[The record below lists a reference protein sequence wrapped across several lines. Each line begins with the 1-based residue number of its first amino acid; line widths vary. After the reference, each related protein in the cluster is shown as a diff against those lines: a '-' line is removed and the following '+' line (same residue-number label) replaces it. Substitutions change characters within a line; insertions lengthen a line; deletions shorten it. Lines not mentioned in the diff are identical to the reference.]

1 VFEQGGTLR
10 YVGSVPPYFR
20 SRQAAAFLAH
30 ATPQDIS
37 PFRNTP
43 KPERNREYLWLKSEI
58 VVEVSFHEWT
68 PRGELREAKSL
79 ALRHDKLAREVTVE
93 PAIDPDRLS

>member
-1 VFEQGGTLR
+1 M
-10 YVGSVPPYFR
+10 
-20 SRQAAAFLAH
+20 AFLAH

-43 KPERNREYLWLKSEI
+43 KPERNREYLWLKPEI
-58 VVEVSFHEWT
+58 VVEVSFHQWT
-68 PRGELREAKSL
+68 PRGELREARFL

-93 PAIDPDRLS
+93 PAIDPDRLSWAKAPVETVGRVMAAGSDL